1 MNVGIGLRKRLS
13 FDGTVDAWL
22 QFVRK
27 AQPVA
32 INSIE
37 LVTGEIVPTEVER
50 DGIVYALNLDSL
62 VAYEEAKAREAWGA
76 RLDDG
81 LDLWPVRA

>member
-1 MNVGIGLRKRLS
+1 MNVGIGARKRMN
-13 FDGTVDAWL
+13 FDGPVDAWL
-22 QFVRK
+22 RFVRK
-27 AQPVA
+27 AQPVQ

-62 VAYEEAKAREAWGA
+62 VEYEEARAVEAWGA
-76 RLDDG
+76 RWSDG
-81 LDLWPVRA
+81 GEREGGWV